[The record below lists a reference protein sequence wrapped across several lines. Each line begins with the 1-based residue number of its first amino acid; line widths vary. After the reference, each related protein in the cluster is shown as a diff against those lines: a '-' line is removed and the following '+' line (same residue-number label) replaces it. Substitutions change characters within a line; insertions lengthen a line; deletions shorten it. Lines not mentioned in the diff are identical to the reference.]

1 MEESTR
7 YFSELERFEIIN
19 INDGEKYNYLSNND
33 LVIDDEGNFKLL
45 IINNNQSKFSFFNN
59 SEFLEIPWEYVKK
72 IGVRTI
78 IVDIEDNLMKR
89 NKL

>member
-1 MEESTR
+1 MSDNIR
-7 YFSELERFEIIN
+7 YFSELEKFEIIN

-45 IINNNQSKFSFFNN
+45 IINNNQSKFSFFSN
-59 SEFLEIPWEYVKK
+59 SEFLEIPWQYVKK

-78 IVDIEDNLMKR
+78 IVDIEDDLMKK
-89 NKL
+89 NKI